1 MATMVENPASHP
13 AAPPL
18 QKTKE
23 EEEEEAAAM
32 AQQQEQEAREEGE
45 GGRDVVPPSFHLL
58 ADDWNQYFVEVGDW
72 LVR

>member
-1 MATMVENPASHP
+1 MATMVESPASHP
-13 AAPPL
+13 AASPL
-18 QKTKE
+18 QKTRE
-23 EEEEEAAAM
+23 EEEEEA
-32 AQQQEQEAREEGE
+32 QQQEQEPGEEGE